1 MTTINT
7 VHTTILDLFADK
19 LRRGHRPKIVLA
31 VVCAVSYLLG
41 LTMTCNVSALH
52 TTVSKKLTCN
62 VSVVCA
68 SCYLNCRVNSVP
80 CSCLVD
86 DPRTW

>member
-62 VSVVCA
+62 VSPLYPTVIKVW
-68 SCYLNCRVNSVP
+68 SVQ
-80 CSCLVD
+80 
-86 DPRTW
+86 